1 MGKHLLH
8 RPVKKVLL
16 FCVGVFPHDLLEDMG
31 IRPGK
36 EVEILN
42 NGGGGALLVKV
53 DDSRIA
59 VKSYNLSLRKRE
71 AEGILLEVPK

>member
-1 MGKHLLH
+1 
-8 RPVKKVLL
+8 
-16 FCVGVFPHDLLEDMG
+16 MG

-36 EVEILN
+36 EVDILN
-42 NGGGGALLVKV
+42 NGGSGALLMKV

-71 AEGILLEVPK
+71 AEGILPEVPK